1 MSQVNADVLLLEI
14 DKINKSL
21 KAINSD
27 SVLQE
32 VAKANDK
39 LDNIKINDI
48 IREIH
53 RVEALVSEIN
63 DNTVLA
69 ELERLKQLVNEKNSD
84 VIYDKIDEKI
94 AGLKA
99 NDYTDKLA
107 EIEELLRQNQR
118 KLGEIDG
125 KVVRIST
132 MPSMLK
138 TIIEKS
144 NELNLEKMEFIV
156 TEQNNKQN
164 KKIDMIKI
172 VVSIN
177 LWVSLLGA
185 ALTIA
190 NIFGAI

>member
-1 MSQVNADVLLLEI
+1 MRGHLDSLRSRDRSVHQHSSEI
-14 DKINKSL
+14 P
-21 KAINSD
+21 
-27 SVLQE
+27 
-32 VAKANDK
+32 
-39 LDNIKINDI
+39 I
-48 IREIH
+48 II
-53 RVEALVSEIN
+53 IN

-69 ELERLKQLVNEKNSD
+69 ELERLKQLVNEKNAD
-84 VIYDKIDEKI
+84 VIFDKIDDKI
-94 AGLKA
+94 SELKA
-99 NDYTDKLA
+99 NDYTDKLG

-177 LWVSLLGA
+177 LWASLLGA